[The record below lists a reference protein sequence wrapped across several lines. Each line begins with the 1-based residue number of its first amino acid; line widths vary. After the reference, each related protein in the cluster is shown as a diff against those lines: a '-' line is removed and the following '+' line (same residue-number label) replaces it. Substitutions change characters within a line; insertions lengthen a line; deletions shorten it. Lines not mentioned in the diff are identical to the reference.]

1 MTKISKLNHAEKL
14 TVDISVIVPCIDEA
28 HHIPALLRVLHE
40 AGSRFDGEWEIIF
53 VDGGSTDGTQDLCK
67 AHAGVRIIDASPSR
81 AVQMNV
87 GAKEAKGSI
96 LYFVHA
102 DTRPPISCFEDILS
116 AVSGEAQMGGYAFE
130 MDSQRRML
138 AFNSYLTTFNVIAT
152 RGGDQTLFIDRKLF
166 ERLEGF
172 SESMQIMEEY
182 DLLKRAK
189 KKGVG
194 FTLLKGQTIVSARK
208 YEGRSWLKVQFAN
221 SVAMVSWRLGVDSS
235 TIKSRYAKMLGE
247 V

>member
-1 MTKISKLNHAEKL
+1 MTKISEIKHAEKL

-28 HHIPALLRVLHE
+28 HQIPALLRVLRE
-40 AGSRFDGEWEIIF
+40 AGKRFDGNWEIII
-53 VDGGSTDGTQDLCK
+53 VDGGSTDGTQALCQ
-67 AHAGVRIIDASPSR
+67 AEHGVKMLNTSPSR
-81 AVQMNV
+81 AAQMNV
-87 GAKEAKGSI
+87 GAKAAKGRI

-102 DTRPPISCFEDILS
+102 DTRPPISCFEDIKS
-116 AVSGEAQMGGYAFE
+116 AILDDAQMGGYAFE

-152 RGGDQTLFIDRKLF
+152 RGGDQTLFINRELF
-166 ERLEGF
+166 EGLDGF

-221 SVAMVSWRLGVDSS
+221 SIAMVSWRLGVDSS
-235 TIKSRYAKMLGE
+235 TIKSRYARMLGE
-247 V
+247 

>member
-130 MDSQRRML
+130 MDYPGTRLVPTTPFPKKNTSSASAISNAPSLAHRRQ
-138 AFNSYLTTFNVIAT
+138 APANHPF
-152 RGGDQTLFIDRKLF
+152 G
-166 ERLEGF
+166 
-172 SESMQIMEEY
+172 
-182 DLLKRAK
+182 RAGK
-189 KKGVG
+189 MHRP
-194 FTLLKGQTIVSARK
+194 LPEHLHAR
-208 YEGRSWLKVQFAN
+208 
-221 SVAMVSWRLGVDSS
+221 
-235 TIKSRYAKMLGE
+235 
-247 V
+247 